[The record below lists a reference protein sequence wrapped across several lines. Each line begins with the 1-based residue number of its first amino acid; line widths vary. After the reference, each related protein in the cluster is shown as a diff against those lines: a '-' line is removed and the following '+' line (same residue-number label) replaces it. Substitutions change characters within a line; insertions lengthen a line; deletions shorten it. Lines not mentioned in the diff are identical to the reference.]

1 MLVTPRG
8 GGVPNRGLANPT
20 CASPQGMRLPIHEA
34 HWPVGYKMGGSQLA
48 SQGVVGACPIRLGW
62 AAPFREG
69 GETGWASWGPMWL
82 AYEMH
87 LYEVG
92 QPKHPTQSRD
102 DRWLMGSVCELPVNT
117 NHIYGLMLF
126 NFFSLCNPLLVGYKT
141 WNQCDIL
148 ASPNHGHAHLLI
160 IGGTCVHIQPEIL
173 TSHLLFIIGVKM
185 DGTLII

>member
-1 MLVTPRG
+1 
-8 GGVPNRGLANPT
+8 
-20 CASPQGMRLPIHEA
+20 
-34 HWPVGYKMGGSQLA
+34 
-48 SQGVVGACPIRLGW
+48 
-62 AAPFREG
+62 
-69 GETGWASWGPMWL
+69 MWL

-141 WNQCDIL
+141 WNQCDIF
-148 ASPNHGHAHLLI
+148 SKSESWPCPFAHNWWSLCSYPARDIDITSL
-160 IGGTCVHIQPEIL
+160 VHYWREDGWYVNNL
-173 TSHLLFIIGVKM
+173 EVYVDTFTFSNTTNMCTFFNTSKLKLKYS
-185 DGTLII
+185 